1 PTQSSTLSL
10 HDALPIFKSHDI
22 AEHLKIVENVCLS
35 FIRLVKRH
43 IIVGSCTDVIDI
55 LHVVIHALDH
65 MMTGRT
71 ECDKILPLLFCVV
84 ERADGGKLCC
94 DLVGS
99 QRINPAAALPL
110 ADLFQ
115 FKSQSF
121 CGNSGIVVK
130 ILCLVLQSTARK
142 IAVFHSITSL
152 SVRRKQRTALCCL
165 MIPCRDCQ
173 GFVLDIQLSD
183 YFFQFVCAGL
193 KFCNFLVC

>member
-1 PTQSSTLSL
+1 
-10 HDALPIFKSHDI
+10 
-22 AEHLKIVENVCLS
+22 
-35 FIRLVKRH
+35 
-43 IIVGSCTDVIDI
+43 VIDI

-165 MIPCRDCQ
+165 MIPRQRLPGVCFRYPAERLLLSVCLRWTE
-173 GFVLDIQLSD
+173 VLQLPRQSGASE
-183 YFFQFVCAGL
+183 FCPELHPGL
-193 KFCNFLVC
+193 PGREHSGIRPQYRTLRASLRKPLR